1 MTQYVLGS
9 YFNNMNIEPQYA
21 VIFTQPSCSHYQ
33 LAIDLSTSTP
43 RVSMKEIFLQNKN
56 IHLLCIGSGPI
67 MLDNIRKILRGAGVM
82 YIYTY
87 TGCP

>member
-1 MTQYVLGS
+1 MTQYVPGS
-9 YFNNMNIEPQYA
+9 YFNNMNIDPQYA

-43 RVSMKEIFLQNKN
+43 PTNHVFA
-56 IHLLCIGSGPI
+56 HLLCIGSGPI